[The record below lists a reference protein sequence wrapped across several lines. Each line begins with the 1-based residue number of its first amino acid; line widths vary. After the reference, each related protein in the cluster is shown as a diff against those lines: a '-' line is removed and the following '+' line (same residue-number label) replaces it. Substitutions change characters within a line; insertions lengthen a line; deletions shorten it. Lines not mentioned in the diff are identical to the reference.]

1 MKTKD
6 ILTMI
11 WNFILFLFS
20 WCIKDFNRIISIIV
34 KNIKILIRS
43 KSSALIVILGPLIIV
58 TLIGLAFNS
67 SSIYDVKIGVYSDKY
82 SELSNSIVDQLNG
95 KQYSIEKADSRD
107 ICIDKIKKSEYDMC
121 LVFSGDMA
129 VDNIKINKITFYVD
143 YTRVNLVYAIMD
155 DIASKLSK
163 TTDKLSLELTQTL
176 VNQLDST
183 KDELAQKIS
192 SVTALGANNRNMY
205 IKIINLNSKITNVNL
220 SYDDNM
226 KVDNIVIQLNQAR
239 AVAVAQNKS
248 TGELDVAIARANDL
262 QTKINWAIYNIKTT
276 KEDLQKNSEELIGI
290 QTMLDSDKKSI
301 DELKSSVSRVTAGI
315 ESLNVTTAES
325 IATPIQTDV
334 QPIITEQTFLSRLFP
349 TFLILILMF
358 VCITLAVTLVL
369 NEKNTNAYFRNF
381 ITPTRDPIFI
391 IGTYLTCL
399 LIVFV
404 QIAIILYV
412 IRYFLSEMVISSLVN
427 CYLPLMLI
435 TSLFIFIGMVIGY
448 LFNSQETAI
457 LASLFVVSAS
467 LFFSNTIL
475 PLETVSIY
483 LQWLVAINPFVLG
496 EEILKKILVFGFSL
510 ADVKD
515 LLWGLVQYIII
526 MVVLVYASLKI
537 YKRGLGR

>member
-1 MKTKD
+1 MKAKD
-6 ILTMI
+6 ILTTI
-11 WNFILFLFS
+11 WNFMLFLFS
-20 WCIKDFNRIISIIV
+20 WCIKNINRIISIIV
-34 KNIKILIRS
+34 KNIRILIRS
-43 KSSALIVILGPLIIV
+43 KSSALVVILGPLLIV
-58 TLIGLAFNS
+58 VLVGLAFNS
-67 SSIYDVKIGVYSDKY
+67 SSIYDIKIGVYSDKY
-82 SELSNSIVDQLNG
+82 SDLSNSIIEQLNG
-95 KQYSIEKADSRD
+95 KQYSIERAESRE

-121 LVFSGDMA
+121 LVFSADMA
-129 VDNIKINKITFYVD
+129 VDNNKLNKITFYVD

-183 KDELAQKIS
+183 KDELAKKIS
-192 SVTALGANNRNMY
+192 SISALGANNRNIY
-205 IKIINLNSKITNVNL
+205 TKIVNLNSKIINVNL
-220 SYDDNM
+220 TYDGNM
-226 KVDNIVIQLNQAR
+226 NVDNIITQLNQAK
-239 AVAVAQNKS
+239 AVAAAQNKS
-248 TGELDVAIARANDL
+248 TGELDVALARAGDL

-276 KEDLQKNSEELIGI
+276 KEDLQKNSEELVGI
-290 QTMLDSDKKSI
+290 QAVLDSDMKSI
-301 DELKSSVSRVTAGI
+301 DEIKLSVSRVTAGI
-315 ESLNVTTAES
+315 ESLNVTTAEA

-349 TFLILILMF
+349 TFLVLILMF

-369 NEKNTNAYFRNF
+369 NEKDTNAYFRNF
-381 ITPTRDPIFI
+381 ITPTRDFVFI

-404 QIAIILYV
+404 QIAIIIYV
-412 IRYFLSEMVISSLVN
+412 IRYFLSEMVVNSLVN
-427 CYLPLMLI
+427 CYLPLLLI
-435 TSLFIFIGMVIGY
+435 ASLFIFIGMIIGY

-457 LASLFVVSAS
+457 LASLFIISAS

-475 PLETVSIY
+475 PLETVSSY

-496 EEILKKILVFGFSL
+496 EEILKKILIFGFSL

-515 LLWGLVQYIII
+515 LLWGLVEYVII
-526 MVVLVYASLKI
+526 MVVAVYASLKI